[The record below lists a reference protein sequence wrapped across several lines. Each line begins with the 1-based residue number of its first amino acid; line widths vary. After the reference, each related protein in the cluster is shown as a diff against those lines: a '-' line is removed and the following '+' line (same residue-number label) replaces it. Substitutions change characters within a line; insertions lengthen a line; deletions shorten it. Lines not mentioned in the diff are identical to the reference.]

1 MNYFESEE
9 YKASEVYRKQN
20 LDNLIND
27 DGDIYESAINDA
39 FIAGAHWM
47 KNNIKKIKC
56 YEKE

>member
-47 KNNIKKIKC
+47 KNNIKKNKML
-56 YEKE
+56 